1 MSGCLVNI
9 CAGIDVGERLEVAP
23 SIAVRVDTAV
33 REKTLVTQI
42 HGWRIM
48 ELMATALNRLLKL
61 NKIERTLSLDTLAF
75 QNMKVLIDSYFKN
88 VS

>member
-9 CAGIDVGERLEVAP
+9 CAGTDVGERLEVAP
-23 SIAVRVDTAV
+23 TIAVRVDTAV

-48 ELMATALNRLLKL
+48 ELMATALKRLLKL
-61 NKIERTLSLDTLAF
+61 NKIETTLLLDMLAF
-75 QNMKVLIDSYFKN
+75 QNMKVLIDNNFKN
-88 VS
+88 